1 MNREI
6 GRRDLPPVIN
16 VCALLS
22 KVLNVVHSLGED
34 TRSLFQGFETA
45 KQILTKSVMWKWRG
59 AYSEEAAHTLYLS
72 WKGIRISCGSTL
84 KAET

>member
-1 MNREI
+1 
-6 GRRDLPPVIN
+6 
-16 VCALLS
+16 
-22 KVLNVVHSLGED
+22 VVHSLGED

-72 WKGIRISCGSTL
+72 WKGIRI
-84 KAET
+84 